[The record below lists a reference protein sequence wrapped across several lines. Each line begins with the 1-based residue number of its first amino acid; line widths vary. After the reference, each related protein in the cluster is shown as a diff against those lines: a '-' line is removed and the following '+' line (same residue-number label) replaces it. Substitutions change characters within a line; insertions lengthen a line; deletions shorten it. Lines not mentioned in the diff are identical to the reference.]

1 MILYQAVIMAAVV
14 IAIYILAF
22 ILKFKR
28 RKVLVL
34 SVVALITAGGVGLYA
49 VQYAFGNHYYTQ
61 ELDSASIENI
71 HLTAGQQ
78 RDIAGIFS
86 GYKRIAGSAHST
98 YALGRYYHISGNGA
112 KSVIESS
119 IYIFSNARDADNYF
133 KASQKFYDNKN
144 YIPLDSFN
152 SKIKGKGRHYLVSL
166 VKSEYKDYTDLVYLP
181 SKITYSSDLVI
192 EDGNVI
198 VQLDETA
205 NKPVTNKQVIL
216 DGIVNRLG
224 QHKER

>member
-1 MILYQAVIMAAVV
+1 MIFYQAVIMAAVV

-22 ILKFKR
+22 ILKFKK

-34 SVVALITAGGVGLYA
+34 CVIILITAGGMGLYA

-61 ELDSASIENI
+61 ELNSATIERVHFTTN
-71 HLTAGQQ
+71 QQ
-78 RDIAGIFS
+78 RDISKIFS
-86 GYKRIAGSAHST
+86 DYKRISGSVHST
-98 YALGRYYHISGNGA
+98 YALGKSYRTSVNGV
-112 KSVIESS
+112 KSLIESN
-119 IYIFSNARDADNYF
+119 IYLFSNSRDAENYY

-152 SKIKGKGRHYLVSL
+152 SKSKGKGRHYLISL
-166 VKSEYKDYTDLVYLP
+166 VKSEYRDYTDIIYLP

-198 VQLDETA
+198 VQLNETA
-205 NKPVTNKQVIL
+205 DKPVSNKQEIL
-216 DGIVNRLG
+216 DGILNRLK
-224 QHKER
+224 QNR